1 VEIGDVAF
9 SHWAGAIAHLGAD
22 DLGGGLTA
30 VFGVAT
36 VGSCLKTSVQ
46 KSYTYFFS
54 QSITNVLW
62 AGAIGDVGVEDLG
75 GA

>member
-46 KSYTYFFS
+46 KSYTYFFL
-54 QSITNVLW
+54 NR
-62 AGAIGDVGVEDLG
+62 
-75 GA
+75 